1 MEHIDPEE
9 LDALALGDAQP
20 TPPQTAHLDAC
31 AACRAEI
38 ASVRRTAGA
47 VRSARDLGVA
57 EAPDSVWAA
66 IHAELGLDA
75 SLSATPRR
83 GVFTEPERASEAAVS
98 GAGADPVPA
107 VDAPMANRP
116 MADTPVANAPAR
128 REDAGAAPASPVTR
142 RSRAAAGPTR
152 SRRPGARRR
161 WLIPAIAAGV
171 ALVLG
176 LGGGLGLSR
185 VLQPTTG
192 DVVATARLAA
202 LPDWPDASGTA
213 TLRELPDGTRQV
225 DVEVDSAEDAVGSP
239 LREVWLLSPDASGL
253 VSIGFLDG
261 TTGTFTV
268 PTDVD
273 LGAYPIVDVSAEPQ
287 DGDPAHSGDSIVRGE
302 LDAS

>member
-31 AACRAEI
+31 APCRAEMD
-38 ASVRRTAGA
+38 SVRRTAGA

-57 EAPDSVWAA
+57 EAPDSVWGA
-66 IHAELGLDA
+66 IHAQLGLDP
-75 SLSATPRR
+75 SLAATPRR

-98 GAGADPVPA
+98 GADAAPVPS
-107 VDAPMANRP
+107 
-116 MADTPVANAPAR
+116 ADEPATLDHSGASPTP
-128 REDAGAAPASPVTR
+128 PVTR
-142 RSRAAAGPTR
+142 RSRAAAAGPSR
-152 SRRPGARRR
+152 SRRPAGRRR
-161 WLIPAIAAGV
+161 WLVPAIAAGV

-176 LGGGLGLSR
+176 VGGGFGLSR
-185 VLQPTTG
+185 VLQPTPG

-225 DVEVDSAEDAVGSP
+225 DVEMDTTADAVDAP
-239 LREVWLLSPDASGL
+239 LREVWLLTPDASGL

-261 TTGTFTV
+261 ATGTFAV
-268 PTDVD
+268 PADVD